1 MKVRRRSYA
10 GATTSRITVAASP
23 RIAVCSAAGMVEGI
37 CVNGAYSG
45 LVVSPFTYGSIV
57 RSRPVTDTRGTVKP
71 RARPARMLAVCS
83 SK

>member
-1 MKVRRRSYA
+1 M
-10 GATTSRITVAASP
+10 VA
-23 RIAVCSAAGMVEGI
+23 GI

-57 RSRPVTDTRGTVKP
+57 LSRPTTDTRGTVKP
-71 RARPARMLAVCS
+71 RASPARMLAICS